1 MAPSAIV
8 TDTTNGIHKDVDD
21 KVYVAGS
28 ASNDSFGENVKIST
42 HPVLMHK
49 ISVLRSS
56 STIPSSF
63 RSVLREIT
71 YKLGYEATISLKT
84 SSLQLT
90 VPVGHDHITCTGT
103 KISDRVSLIPI
114 MRSGLGMVD
123 SMLELVPNSGVHH
136 IGMYKTHNMPVQYY
150 NRLPKVC
157 NADVAF
163 VLDPVIESAETM
175 LCVLGILKNW
185 GVAKIH
191 VIVVIASKSGLDK
204 ISSMHPNVSIT
215 VGQVDSELDEKGVLL
230 PGLGDAGDRL
240 FGTPL
245 IVDDEEELMHTSKR
259 KRTMD

>member
-1 MAPSAIV
+1 MAPSAVENSV
-8 TDTTNGIHKDVDD
+8 TNDTDIDS
-21 KVYVAGS
+21 KVYFAGS
-28 ASNDSFGENVKIST
+28 ASNEKYGDNVKIST

-56 STIPSSF
+56 STIPSGF

-71 YKLGYEATISLKT
+71 YKLGYEATASLKT
-84 SSLQLT
+84 RSIQLT
-90 VPVGHDHITCTGT
+90 VPVGLDHITCTGS

-136 IGMYKTHNMPVQYY
+136 IGMYKNHNMPVQYY
-150 NRLPKVC
+150 NRLPKEC
-157 NADVAF
+157 TSDVAF
-163 VLDPVIESAETM
+163 VLDPVVESAETM
-175 LCVLGILKNW
+175 LCVLGILKKW

-191 VIVVIASKSGLDK
+191 VIVVIASKSGLEK
-204 ISSMHPNVSIT
+204 IASLHPDVTIT
-215 VGQVDSELDEKGVLL
+215 VGQVDSDLDEKGVLI